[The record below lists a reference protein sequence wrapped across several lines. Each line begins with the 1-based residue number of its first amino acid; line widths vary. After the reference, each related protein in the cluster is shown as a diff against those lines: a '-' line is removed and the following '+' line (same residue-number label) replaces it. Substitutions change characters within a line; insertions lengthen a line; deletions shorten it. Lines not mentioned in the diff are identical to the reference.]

1 MSGVFGMKSCGM
13 SRVSHIRGMSAYFA
27 FLLTIARPE
36 NVDAQSV
43 PVERKWKAQFDSD
56 GSRRI
61 LLSNVR
67 NTAERRRRAPRS
79 RLRDGPRFGADHLAR
94 DQNAEADPGRG
105 SPRNGQNLLG
115 SGIRGG
121 SKDRPDP
128 AAVFRG
134 NYREAGH
141 RFVR

>member
-1 MSGVFGMKSCGM
+1 M
-13 SRVSHIRGMSAYFA
+13 SRASHIRGMSAHYT
-27 FLLTIARPE
+27 FLLAIARPGTFT
-36 NVDAQSV
+36 ARGF
-43 PVERKWKAQFDSD
+43 PVERKRKAQFDSD
-56 GSRRI
+56 GSGRI

-94 DQNAEADPGRG
+94 DQDAEADPGRG
-105 SPRNGQNLLG
+105 SPRNGQDLLG

-128 AAVFRG
+128 AAVLRG

-141 RFVR
+141 RLVR

>member
-1 MSGVFGMKSCGM
+1 
-13 SRVSHIRGMSAYFA
+13 MSAHYA
-27 FLLTIARPE
+27 FILTIARPGTSM
-36 NVDAQSV
+36 ARGF
-43 PVERKWKAQFDSD
+43 PVEKEPRVRFDSD

-67 NTAERRRRAPRS
+67 NTAERRCRTPRS

-94 DQNAEADPGRG
+94 DQDAEADPGRG

-115 SGIRGG
+115 SGIRGS

-128 AAVFRG
+128 AAVLRG

-141 RFVR
+141 RLVR

>member
-1 MSGVFGMKSCGM
+1 M
-13 SRVSHIRGMSAYFA
+13 SRASHIRGMSAHYP
-27 FLLTIARPE
+27 FLLAIARSGTLMVRGFPFK
-36 NVDAQSV
+36 
-43 PVERKWKAQFDSD
+43 RKQKARFDSD

-67 NTAERRRRAPRS
+67 NTAERRHRAPRS

-94 DQNAEADPGRG
+94 DQDAEADPRRG

-121 SKDRPDP
+121 SKD
-128 AAVFRG
+128 
-134 NYREAGH
+134 
-141 RFVR
+141 

>member
-1 MSGVFGMKSCGM
+1 M
-13 SRVSHIRGMSAYFA
+13 SRASHIRGMSAHYA
-27 FLLTIARPE
+27 FLLTIARPGTSM
-36 NVDAQSV
+36 ARGF
-43 PVERKWKAQFDSD
+43 PVERKRKARFDCD

-67 NTAERRRRAPRS
+67 NTAERRLRAPRS
-79 RLRDGPRFGADHLAR
+79 RLRDGSRLGADHLAR
-94 DQNAEADPGRG
+94 NQDAEADPGRG
-105 SPRNGQNLLG
+105 SPRNWQNLLG

-128 AAVFRG
+128 AAVLRG

-141 RFVR
+141 RFVRRVAATALP

>member
-1 MSGVFGMKSCGM
+1 M
-13 SRVSHIRGMSAYFA
+13 SRASHIRGMSAHSA
-27 FLLTIARPE
+27 FLLTIARPGTSM
-36 NVDAQSV
+36 ARGF
-43 PVERKWKAQFDSD
+43 PFERKRKARFDSD

-79 RLRDGPRFGADHLAR
+79 WLCDGPRFGADHLAR
-94 DQNAEADPGRG
+94 DQDAEADPGRG
-105 SPRNGQNLLG
+105 STRNGQDILG

-121 SKDRPDP
+121 GEDRPDP
-128 AAVFRG
+128 AAVLRG

-141 RFVR
+141 RLVR

>member
-1 MSGVFGMKSCGM
+1 M
-13 SRVSHIRGMSAYFA
+13 SRASHIRGMSAHYA
-27 FLLTIARPE
+27 FLLAIARLGSSM
-36 NVDAQSV
+36 ARRF
-43 PVERKWKAQFDSD
+43 PVERWRKARFDSEE
-56 GSRRI
+56 SRRI
-61 LLSNVR
+61 LLSNVH

-79 RLRDGPRFGADHLAR
+79 GIRDGPRFGADHLAR
-94 DQNAEADPGRG
+94 DQDAEADPGRG

-128 AAVFRG
+128 AAVLRG

-141 RFVR
+141 RLVR